1 MLNATVKVNGHR
13 SNHINTDMTMAEYQA
28 RMSDTVIY
36 KWPIIYPSMA
46 LFSEAGEVSGAI
58 SKMIRDDDVRFDGT
72 SAITDA
78 QRANLCLEM
87 GDVLWC
93 LTALAQDLGLTLEM
107 VAQAN
112 LEKLADRKAR
122 GKIKGSGDYR

>member
-13 SNHINTDMTMAEYQA
+13 YNHINTDMTMAEYQA

-36 KWPIIYPSMA
+36 KWPIIYPAMA

-58 SKMIRDDDVRFDGT
+58 SKMIRDNEVRFVGT
-72 SAITDA
+72 DVITDA

-122 GKIKGSGDYR
+122 GKLKGSGDYR

>member
-1 MLNATVKVNGHR
+1 MLTNTPR
-13 SNHINTDMTMAEYQA
+13 SVGSKFTSINSDMTMAEYQS
-28 RMSDTVIY
+28 RMSETIIY

-58 SKMIRDDDVRFDGT
+58 SKMIRDDEVRFVGT
-72 SAITDA
+72 DVITDA

-107 VAQAN
+107 VATAN
-112 LEKLADRKAR
+112 LDKLADRKER
-122 GKIKGSGDYR
+122 GKLKGSGDYR

>member
-1 MLNATVKVNGHR
+1 MLNTIVKVNGHK

-28 RMSDTVIY
+28 RMSETIIY

-46 LFSEAGEVSGAI
+46 LFSEAGEISGAI
-58 SKMIRDDDVRFDGT
+58 SKMIRDHNVRFDGNHEI
-72 SAITDA
+72 SDKE
-78 QRANLCLEM
+78 RSNLCLEM

-107 VAQAN
+107 VATAN
-112 LEKLADRKAR
+112 LEKLADRKQR
-122 GKIKGSGDYR
+122 GVLKGSGDYR

>member
-107 VAQAN
+107 VATAN

-122 GKIKGSGDYR
+122 GKLKGSGDYR

>member
-36 KWPIIYPSMA
+36 KWPIIYPAMA

-58 SKMIRDDDVRFDGT
+58 SKMIRDNEVRFVGT
-72 SAITDA
+72 DVITDA
-78 QRANLCLEM
+78 QRANLCLEI

-107 VAQAN
+107 VATAN

-122 GKIKGSGDYR
+122 GKLKGSGDFR

>member
-28 RMSDTVIY
+28 RMAETIIY

-78 QRANLCLEM
+78 QRANLCCEL

-93 LTALAQDLGLTLEM
+93 LTAMAQDLGLTLEM

-112 LEKLADRKAR
+112 IDKLADRKAR
-122 GKIKGSGDYR
+122 GKLKGSGDYH